1 MWYATI
7 VGFDPV
13 SYLEQI
19 DIPIFWILGDPN
31 LDQLGPVEKSIATLE
46 TFKQGGKSYEIMQF
60 EGEGHNVK
68 ESKYELP
75 LYNWLKGINNY
86 RPLSL
91 KSIDPFNILRS
102 FNKIYQGDKDLLK
115 LTKNKLY

>member
-19 DIPIFWILGDPN
+19 
-31 LDQLGPVEKSIATLE
+31 
-46 TFKQGGKSYEIMQF
+46 GGKSYEIMQF
-60 EGEGHNVK
+60 EGEGHNLK

-86 RPLSL
+86 STF
-91 KSIDPFNILRS
+91 KF
-102 FNKIYQGDKDLLK
+102 KKH
-115 LTKNKLY
+115 

>member
-19 DIPIFWILGDPN
+19 
-31 LDQLGPVEKSIATLE
+31 
-46 TFKQGGKSYEIMQF
+46 GGKSYEIMQF

-68 ESKYELP
+68 ESKYEL
-75 LYNWLKGINNY
+75 
-86 RPLSL
+86 
-91 KSIDPFNILRS
+91 SII
-102 FNKIYQGDKDLLK
+102 G
-115 LTKNKLY
+115 